1 MKTKK
6 NRKQKA
12 GFKFITD
19 MWNKGKEGWNKGTK
33 SVADSSKGL
42 FSSKPKTSPP
52 PTTTSV
58 SSSSLNQPMTSTTT
72 MPSTAPAPIGPT
84 INNNNVSTASIGSN
98 NTSMT
103 PSTMSTQQTYSNPSI
118 PVTSGGRRRKR
129 LSKYKRGGYNLTN
142 ASPVSNE
149 KVATPTYWLTG
160 GKKRKSKRR
169 KTSKKR
175 KSKRK
180 SKRRKTRY

>member
-12 GFKFITD
+12 GFKFLTD

-52 PTTTSV
+52 PPITTPTTSAAPTPT
-58 SSSSLNQPMTSTTT
+58 SSSINQINPNPISNGNLEANTPSMQTSTT
-72 MPSTAPAPIGPT
+72 PI
-84 INNNNVSTASIGSN
+84 
-98 NTSMT
+98 
-103 PSTMSTQQTYSNPSI
+103 QQTYSNPSI
-118 PVTSGGRRRKR
+118 PVTSGGRRRKNMSR
-129 LSKYKRGGYNLTN
+129 HKKGGYNLAN

-149 KVATPTYWLTG
+149 KVAAPTYWITG
-160 GKKRKSKRR
+160 GKKRKSKKR
-169 KTSKKR
+169 KISKKR

-180 SKRRKTRY
+180 PRKSKKRRKSKH